1 MKVVVIASLAESLL
15 NFRGPLLAAM
25 RASGHHVTALA
36 PGENESVAARLGV
49 MGVDYRPLA
58 LERTGMN
65 PLRDLRA
72 LSQLVA
78 CLRELQPD
86 VVFGYTIKPVIY
98 GSLAA
103 RLAGVPRSYSM
114 VTGLG
119 YAFIGKGLRQR
130 LVAMLVS
137 ALYRAGLSGNAGVFF
152 QNPDDL
158 ELFCSRRLLG
168 DPRKA
173 ILVNG
178 SGIDLDRYATCEPVP
193 GRPRFLLIARLLR
206 DKGITE
212 YVEAAGILKT
222 RYPES
227 SFRLLGPFDSNP
239 AAITR
244 EEIDLWQREGNIE
257 YLGETDDV
265 RPYIADCSVYVLPSY
280 REGTPRTVLEAMAMG
295 RPVVT
300 TDAPGCRETVRE
312 GENGFLVQVR
322 DSISLARAME
332 RFILEPG
339 LCVTMGQ
346 RSRQVAVEKYD
357 VHKVNEVMLKAMGLA
372 GEKSL

>member
-15 NFRGPLLAAM
+15 NFRGPLLTAM
-25 RASGHHVTALA
+25 KARGHHVTAMA
-36 PGENESVAARLGV
+36 PGENDSVAARLGA

-65 PLRDLRA
+65 PLRDLHA

-119 YAFIGKGLRQR
+119 YAFIGSGLRQR
-130 LVAMLVS
+130 FISMLVS
-137 ALYRAGLSGNAGVFF
+137 VLYRAGLSGNAGVFF

-178 SGIDLDRYATCEPVP
+178 SGIDLDRHSPSEPSP
-193 GRPRFLLIARLLR
+193 GSPRFLLIARLLR
-206 DKGITE
+206 DKGIVE
-212 YVEAAGILKT
+212 YVEAAAILKKQ
-222 RYPES
+222 YPET
-227 SFRLLGPFDSNP
+227 SFSLLGPFDSNP

-244 EEIDLWQREGNIE
+244 EEIDRWQRDGNIE

-265 RPYIADCSVYVLPSY
+265 RPYIAGCSVYVLPSY

-295 RPVVT
+295 RAVVT

-312 GENGFLVQVR
+312 GENGFMVPVR
-322 DSISLARAME
+322 DSGSLARALE
-332 RFILEPG
+332 RFILNPG
-339 LCVTMGQ
+339 LCATMGQ
-346 RSRQVAVEKYD
+346 KSRQIAVEKYD
-357 VHKVNEVMLKAMGLA
+357 VHKVNEIMLKAMGLT